1 MKVLFYASNRFE
13 RVTLNN
19 AYNYYNALS
28 DIYKELRTQNKHGR
42 PVVRVEKLWDRF
54 HEILSENNVN
64 LDEVE

>member
-1 MKVLFYASNRFE
+1 MKVLFYASNQFE

-19 AYNYYNALS
+19 AKNYYSALS
-28 DIYKELRTQNKHGR
+28 DIYQELRAKNKYGL
-42 PVVRVEKLWDRF
+42 PVVRVEKLWDRL